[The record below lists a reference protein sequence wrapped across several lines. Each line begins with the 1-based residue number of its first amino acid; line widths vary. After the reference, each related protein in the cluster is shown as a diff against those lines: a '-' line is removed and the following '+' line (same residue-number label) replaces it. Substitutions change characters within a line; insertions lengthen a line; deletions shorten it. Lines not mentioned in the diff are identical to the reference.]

1 MVSLNTF
8 TGEYAYSLDAKG
20 RVNVPARFRTSLS
33 GDNEGTF
40 VLTKG
45 MDTCIIAYP
54 LTEWQKVETGLRQ
67 LSSASKIYRS
77 FIRSTVRYA
86 TPVTMDKQ
94 GRIQVSPVLREFA
107 GIEKD
112 VMIIGVVNKIEIWNP
127 EKLNEIEDET
137 LTISSDELEDLRDK
151 IVL

>member
-1 MVSLNTF
+1 
-8 TGEYAYSLDAKG
+8 
-20 RVNVPARFRTSLS
+20 
-33 GDNEGTF
+33 
-40 VLTKG
+40 
-45 MDTCIIAYP
+45 
-54 LTEWQKVETGLRQ
+54 
-67 LSSASKIYRS
+67 
-77 FIRSTVRYA
+77 
-86 TPVTMDKQ
+86 MDKQ